1 MNKLLLLVIIIML
14 FSCNWKNQQNTK
26 LSNEEQEVY
35 GFLYLPNELL
45 NIKTIC
51 DCSDFALIKFEKV
64 YDLWKQSNRKRNWLN
79 SLNTE
84 ESKQVDLL
92 WNETFKI
99 DNYCWIL
106 FSQHFEDIQFCEG
119 WDKIL
124 YIQEKIG
131 LDSFLGLNTA
141 EFGNTDWASDLIEF
155 DMEEIEMLEEIKQVT
170 PPPPPPPEIEVVD
183 DEIEIE
189 EEIEWDDVELEE
201 DEEIE
206 IEEEEEE
213 EVDIVDMAIVES
225 IPIFPGCKKS
235 SASDYNTRRQ
245 EDLQCFNSGIMNHI
259 KDEFK
264 YPEIAKEMGI
274 SEKIYVQFVIDKKG
288 IIKDAKVVRGENKYL
303 KEEALRLVNGLPKM
317 TPASQR
323 NKPVGVPYTIPIH
336 FKLQ

>member
-1 MNKLLLLVIIIML
+1 MQKLLLLLIVPLL

-26 LSNEEQEVY
+26 LS
-35 GFLYLPNELL
+35 

-51 DCSDFALIKFEKV
+51 DCSDFALIKFEKL
-64 YDLWKQSNRKRNWLN
+64 YDLWKKSNRKSNWLN

-84 ESKQVDLL
+84 DYKQVGLL
-92 WNETFKI
+92 WNETVKI
-99 DNYCWIL
+99 EDYCWIL
-106 FSQHFEDIQFCEG
+106 FSKDFEEIQFCEG

-124 YIQEKIG
+124 YIQKKIG
-131 LDSFLGLNTA
+131 LNSILRLNN
-141 EFGNTDWASDLIEF
+141 EVGNADWESDLIEF
-155 DMEEIEMLEEIKQVT
+155 DMEEIEMEEEIKQVT
-170 PPPPPPPEIEVVD
+170 PPPPPPPEIEMVD

-189 EEIEWDDVELEE
+189 EEIEWNDVELEE
-201 DEEIE
+201 DDE
-206 IEEEEEE
+206 IEEEEEDV
-213 EVDIVDMAIVES
+213 VDIAIVES

-235 SASDYNTRRQ
+235 SASDYNTRKQ

-259 KDEFK
+259 KDKFK

-274 SEKIYVQFVIDKKG
+274 SEKIYVQFIIDKTG
-288 IIKDAKVVRGENKYL
+288 SIKDAKVVRGENKYL
-303 KEEALRLVNGLPKM
+303 KEEALRLVNSLPKM

>member
-1 MNKLLLLVIIIML
+1 MKQK
-14 FSCNWKNQQNTK
+14 KNSK
-26 LSNEEQEVY
+26 
-35 GFLYLPNELL
+35 
-45 NIKTIC
+45 
-51 DCSDFALIKFEKV
+51 
-64 YDLWKQSNRKRNWLN
+64 YDLENKRGSFFLTGLWITF
-79 SLNTE
+79 SLLICAFVFSGKTE
-84 ESKQVDLL
+84 V
-92 WNETFKI
+92 
-99 DNYCWIL
+99 
-106 FSQHFEDIQFCEG
+106 
-119 WDKIL
+119 
-124 YIQEKIG
+124 
-131 LDSFLGLNTA
+131 
-141 EFGNTDWASDLIEF
+141 GNADWESDLIEF
-155 DMEEIEMLEEIKQVT
+155 DMEEIEMEEEIKQVT

-213 EVDIVDMAIVES
+213 EDIVDFAIVES

-274 SEKIYVQFVIDKKG
+274 SEKIYVQFVIDKTG
-288 IIKDAKVVRGENKYL
+288 SIKDAKVVRGENKYL
-303 KEEALRLVNGLPKM
+303 KEEAIRLVNSLPKM